1 MIDVIMTTYQ
11 PTSSQRAK
19 YMKLTVESL
28 VKHLH
33 AKDGFRLIIADDGS
47 PEQESNFMAL
57 DYVKKHEWDGIITN
71 ALRTG
76 VGGSLNLALSHV
88 AVDGTWIYICD
99 DWLLEQ
105 DLDLDK
111 AMKLLTHYD
120 CVRIGAIHPN
130 ITCYAKFQQDIGW
143 WLELDVEQGGF
154 AFATRPFIANRLFY
168 DKVGPFKDKCTSYDV
183 ETDYAMRISGIGNSV
198 RLAHVGS
205 LEGPFLHIGENINSI
220 GAQWP

>member
-28 VKHLH
+28 VTHL
-33 AKDGFRLIIADDGS
+33 KGSEFRLIIADDGS
-47 PEQESNFMAL
+47 PEQEANFMAL
-57 DYVKKHEWDGIITN
+57 DYVKKHEWDGLITN

-88 AVDGTWIYICD
+88 AVDGTWIYTCD

-105 DLDLDK
+105 DLDLTK
-111 AMKLLTHYD
+111 AQQLLTHYD

-130 ITCYAKFQQDIGW
+130 ITCYARFQQDIGW
-143 WLELDVEQGGF
+143 WLELDASKGGF
-154 AFATRPFIANRLFY
+154 AFATRPFVASREFY
-168 DKVGPFKDKCTSYDV
+168 DKIGPFKDKCTSYDV
-183 ETDYAMRISGIGNSV
+183 ETDYAMRINSSDV
-198 RLAHVGS
+198 KLAHVGL
-205 LEGPFLHIGENINSI
+205 LEGPFIHIGENVNSI